1 VVVLLSAIQFRVPRK
16 NKMKLLFLLFTWQA
30 WMDNAADEA
39 GTDLK
44 TIQTNRMS
52 GKIPKDWRNTVT
64 SVLWKSKKTRVW
76 KSTPVRHCRMGIQT
90 KSDLAGADSLLDITQ
105 I

>member
-1 VVVLLSAIQFRVPRK
+1 LAQALAFSSAK
-16 NKMKLLFLLFTWQA
+16 ESEMKLLFLLFTWQA

-76 KSTPVRHCRMGIQT
+76 KSTPVRHGRMGIQT